1 MALRMREPAAGQIC
15 TAVATIGWQR
25 SQESADH
32 RGSIPVRV
40 LQFGYRKYIPSSPI
54 LPGPFNTQMPAE
66 LPRTANDSE
75 PSPTVISPPVTASR

>member
-1 MALRMREPAAGQIC
+1 M
-15 TAVATIGWQR
+15 
-25 SQESADH
+25 
-32 RGSIPVRV
+32 RV

-66 LPRTANDSE
+66 SPRTANDSE